1 MTLGSAI
8 IISAFIFLSLK
19 SLGAAL
25 FGAFLF
31 LCNPVSIYYS
41 NTSNMDQPYVFW
53 WLSSLFAIFVA
64 DKYAGWNKKNVFL
77 AIQVVAGACFGLSF
91 CTKDQ
96 VYALYLL
103 PLSFYLFYLFKKN
116 KSFKAP
122 LLTLIAWIAAFTVT
136 TTAIYAAI
144 GGWKVF
150 STHIRWITNDEHQIL
165 FSQYGYGVLNRFK
178 FVFKTFCDLFS
189 CIDYPMI
196 VIIILSITVLSLKHE
211 HNKGETILLKK
222 TFIFLALSLVS
233 LEIFYVQ
240 IAHFSFPRYYLP
252 MIPIVSCIGAFA
264 YGLAYTKSKKFSI
277 LLILP
282 LAAQFCVAAETISS
296 IRNDTRITLRKMLT
310 DIQDEANDSQLR
322 IALTGVANVRKV
334 VFGFDKDG
342 KSVIRKTTLVNEP
355 LSTFGYISERQK
367 SLVRNHVSLFMFNPQ
382 IVVNVFGAD
391 DKWNN
396 TLKNN
401 GFDLISTIS
410 RRKQCI
416 PTLFK
421 HNCPDFDIYIY
432 QNAQSHGRR

>member
-1 MTLGSAI
+1 
-8 IISAFIFLSLK
+8 
-19 SLGAAL
+19 
-25 FGAFLF
+25 
-31 LCNPVSIYYS
+31 
-41 NTSNMDQPYVFW
+41 MDQPYVFW